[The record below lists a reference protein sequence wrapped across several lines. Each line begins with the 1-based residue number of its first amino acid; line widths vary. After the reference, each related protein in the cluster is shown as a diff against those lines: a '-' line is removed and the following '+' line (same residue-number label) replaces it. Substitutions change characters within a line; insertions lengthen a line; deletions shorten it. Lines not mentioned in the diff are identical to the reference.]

1 MNSVHRSDLN
11 GVPVVTVAM
20 SVLNGGDYLQL
31 AVQSIIEQTFQDW
44 ELLILDDGSTDG
56 AIDRWMSEA
65 DPRIIVIRDG
75 QNRGLSARLNQ
86 AIDMARGRYL
96 ARMDH
101 DDLSHPNRLAEQ
113 VAFLEKH
120 PYVDLV
126 ATKCVTI
133 NELHQPLG
141 TLPFAS
147 NHKDIC
153 ARPWMGFPMPHPS
166 WLGRVSWF
174 RRHYYPDPAPY
185 CCEDNELLLRA
196 HEISRY
202 HAIETALLA
211 YRVRSHSPWHK
222 MWRTRKAM
230 LAEQINYFAGKR
242 QFGFAVLSCAATLLR
257 VMRDLGNEVFY
268 RSGFS
273 ATATNRSEVGDAEW
287 IANIRR

>member
-1 MNSVHRSDLN
+1 MNRVHRSDQN
-11 GVPVVTVAM
+11 GVPIVTVAM

-31 AVQSIIEQTFQDW
+31 AVQSIVEQTFQDW

-56 AIDRWMSEA
+56 AIDTLLSLG
-65 DPRIIVIRDG
+65 DPRISVIRDG
-75 QNRGLSARLNQ
+75 QNKGLSARLNQ

-101 DDLSHPNRLAEQ
+101 DDVSHPNRLTEQ
-113 VAFLEKH
+113 VAFLEEH
-120 PYVDLV
+120 PHVDLV

-141 TLPFAS
+141 ALPFAS
-147 NHKDIC
+147 NHQDIC

-166 WLGRVSWF
+166 WMGRVSWF
-174 RRHYYPDPAPY
+174 RRHYYQDPPPY

-196 HEISRY
+196 HEISAY
-202 HAIETALLA
+202 HAIETTLLA

-230 LAEQINYFAGKR
+230 LAEQINYFTRKR
-242 QFGFAVLSCAATLLR
+242 KFGFAALSCVVTFLR
-257 VMRDLGNEVFY
+257 VMRDLRNEAFY
-268 RSGFS
+268 RSGYS
-273 ATATNRSEVGDAEW
+273 AIATNRSEVGDVEW
-287 IANIRR
+287 IANIRH